1 MKLIIMLALSAL
13 CFSSLKAQT
22 VIENG
27 FRQTIPL
34 KDSTIDK
41 KMYFDVAQGTALINF
56 ILNVNLTDGRLSF
69 SLEDPEGKKEGG
81 FDLSAG
87 YENGKNQPSKGQFS
101 HDVKSPIPGRW
112 IVYIKSQHA
121 YGKATYELQINNK

>member
-1 MKLIIMLALSAL
+1 MLALSAL
-13 CFSSLKAQT
+13 CLSSLKAQT
-22 VIENG
+22 VLESNLK
-27 FRQTIPL
+27 QTILL

-41 KMYFDVAQGTALINF
+41 RMYFDVAQGTAVINF

-69 SLEDPEGKKEGG
+69 NLEDPEGKKEGG

-101 HDVKSPIPGRW
+101 HDVKSPVPGRW
-112 IVYIKSQHA
+112 VVNIKSQHA